1 MYALCTQALELTIR
15 LYQLVLVLLV
25 DIDDLLYFVITTH
38 EDSRAIMNM
47 FRDHGEH
54 TFHTTVDRLAAS

>member
-1 MYALCTQALELTIR
+1 MYTGLELTIR
-15 LYQLVLVLLV
+15 LFQSVLVFLV
-25 DIDDLLYFVITTH
+25 NIDDLLYFVITTH
-38 EDSRAIMNM
+38 EDSRPIMNM